1 MGIKLPWTMST
12 SLSSHSII
20 QSTFSDLKTG
30 YRRISSLCVPFIS
43 PEFILTH
50 RTFTKAI
57 SIGLSALVLTA
68 CVGTDVEPQKP
79 QDVHQ
84 LTIPSS
90 WQQTGF
96 NPQKINNDW
105 FSSMAQGTGPLL
117 TKLVEQALLR
127 NPNIERQRLAVEIQ
141 QQQLE
146 RADAVFWPSLDWQL
160 NAQRRTIADGSIIN
174 DFSNQV
180 NISYE
185 VDIWGKLSDTQK
197 QANLDFLATRESF
210 RQARQQLVA
219 NVVTLWFNLLAEQQ
233 LLSVSQQRVNV
244 SRQNLQ
250 IIESGY
256 EQGLNSALDVY
267 LTRNELNNELSQIAL
282 RNASVAEF
290 KRQLRQIAGDYPDT
304 SLDANLELPDL
315 SGDISVGVP
324 STLLTR
330 QPQVLSAWY
339 QLLSQNA
346 ALAFAH
352 KQRYPSI
359 NLRGSGDLSGEKLK
373 DWLSGDF
380 GWSLLAGISAPIFDA
395 GNLKANE
402 QIARLQ
408 LKQAEQTYIE
418 GVLSAFGDV
427 ENGIGQELAIK
438 ERIKAMLEAEKN
450 ANGAM
455 TLAFEQYQSGLV
467 SLTTVLDAQNRAF
480 AAQSTVINLKN
491 QLLANRVALHV
502 SLGGEFA
509 QHSAESFNP

>member
-1 MGIKLPWTMST
+1 MGIKLP
-12 SLSSHSII
+12 LPL
-20 QSTFSDLKTG
+20 F
-30 YRRISSLCVPFIS
+30 
-43 PEFILTH
+43 
-50 RTFTKAI
+50 
-57 SIGLSALVLTA
+57 LSALLLTG

-84 LTIPSS
+84 IPVPKSWQQKS
-90 WQQTGF
+90 WQQTG
-96 NPQKINNDW
+96 PDSKAVDASDVKDDW
-105 FSSMAQGTGPLL
+105 FKSLAGQTGPQLAQ
-117 TKLVEQALLR
+117 LVEQALAR
-127 NPNIERQRLAVEIQ
+127 NPNIERQRLALEIKLQ
-141 QQQLE
+141 RLLK
-146 RADAVFWPSLDWQL
+146 ADAVFWPSLAWQL
-160 NAQRRTIADGSIIN
+160 DAQRRTLANGSIASN
-174 DFSNQV
+174 FSNQV

-185 VDIWGKLSDTQK
+185 VDIWGKLSDSHQ
-197 QANLDFLATRESF
+197 QANLDYLATRESF
-210 RQARQQLVA
+210 RHTRQQLVA

-233 LLSVSQQRVNV
+233 LLAVSEQRVNT

-282 RNASVAEF
+282 RNASVAEY
-290 KRQLRQIAGDYPDT
+290 KRQLRQVVGQYPDA
-304 SLDANLELPDL
+304 SLDAKLQLPVLVD
-315 SGDISVGVP
+315 DVSVGVP
-324 STLLTR
+324 STVLMR

-352 KQRYPSI
+352 KQRYPSL
-359 NLRGSGDLSGEKLK
+359 NLRASGDLSGDTLK
-373 DWLSGDF
+373 NWLNGDF
-380 GWSLLAGISAPIFDA
+380 GWSLLAGLSAPIFDA

-402 QIARLQ
+402 HIARLQ

-418 GVLSAFGDV
+418 GILSAFADV
-427 ENGIGQELAIK
+427 ENGIGQELALK
-438 ERIKAMLEAEKN
+438 ERLKAMLEAETN

-467 SLTTVLDAQNRAF
+467 SLTTVLDAQNRAY

-502 SLGGEFA
+502 SLGGEF
-509 QHSAESFNP
+509 SERSTGTINP